1 MNKAIR
7 RPTFPEA
14 VVPIVFM
21 ALALIVGKGILKW
34 PTEICLLLSAFFAGA
49 ISVVR
54 LGHNWD
60 SIEKLVIE
68 KIAAVM
74 SPVLI
79 VIFVGFMVA
88 TWSYS
93 GTMSML
99 VVYGMKFIDPKLF
112 LSIAFVATAFLS
124 YVTGASWGA
133 AASIG
138 VALMGVG
145 NGLGVSEAY
154 TAAAVVTGAYFG
166 DKLSPLSDSVNLASA
181 VTKVPLYDLVKYL
194 LWTTVP
200 STILTLIIYGAMG
213 FNIETRSAISQESV
227 EMIAQLQ
234 SLYKFGLLPLLPM
247 AVILLGTFLRM
258 PTVPVLLASSATAIV
273 IGGAYQGF
281 DWANGLKST
290 MAGFNVSMLGTD
302 TSKLLPSVAE
312 LLNRG
317 GLSNQ
322 GGFLAFIICAMGFAG
337 IVTGTGMMDVAMDRL
352 TKGVRSIGSA
362 VLASGVQC
370 VMINILTG
378 SDGLNKIITTSLMMK
393 KFLQLRAHPVVLART
408 LEDTG
413 AMTAPLVPWSAAGL
427 YMAATLGVPTV
438 EYLPYCFL
446 SFFSIIFALFYAF
459 SGIKIMRITDA
470 QAQAMAKE
478 RSIVLDEEG
487 TEENENENI
496 VPSKA

>member
-1 MNKAIR
+1 MNEHHRK
-7 RPTFPEA
+7 PTFAESMSS
-14 VVPIVFM
+14 ILFM
-21 ALALIVGKGILKW
+21 AVALTIGKGVLNW
-34 PTEICLLLSAFFAGA
+34 PAEICLLLSALFAGGIA
-49 ISVVR
+49 AVR
-54 LGHNWD
+54 LGYKWD
-60 SIEKLVIE
+60 AIEKMIID

-79 VIFVGFMVA
+79 VIFVGFMIA
-88 TWSYS
+88 AWSYS

-99 VVYGMKFIDPKLF
+99 VVYGMKFIDPSWF
-112 LSIAFVATAFLS
+112 LPITFISTAFLS

-145 NGLGVSEAY
+145 GGLGVPEAY

-181 VTKVPLYDLVKYL
+181 VTRVPLYDLVKYL

-200 STILTLIIYGAMG
+200 STILTLIAYSIMGAGM
-213 FNIETRSAISQESV
+213 ETRGMISEESI
-227 EMIAQLQ
+227 EMIRQLEG
-234 SLYKFGLLPLLPM
+234 LFKFGLLPLLPM

-258 PTVPVLLASSATAIV
+258 PTVPVLLASSAAAIL

-281 DWANGLKST
+281 DWVYGIRAT
-290 MAGFNVSMLGTD
+290 MTGFNVSMLGTD
-302 TSKLLPSVAE
+302 TTTLLPSVLE

-322 GGFLAFIICAMGFAG
+322 GGFLAFIFCAMGFAG
-337 IVTGTGMMDVAMDRL
+337 IVTGTGMIDVAMDKL
-352 TKGVRSIGSA
+352 TQGVRTIGAA

-370 VMINILTG
+370 FMINVLTG

-393 KFLQLRAHPVVLART
+393 KFLQLRANPLVLART

-427 YMAATLGVPTV
+427 YMATTLGVPTMD
-438 EYLPYCFL
+438 YLPYCFL
-446 SFFSIIFALFYAF
+446 SFFSIFFALFYAYT
-459 SGIKIMRITDA
+459 GIRILRITDA
-470 QAQAMAKE
+470 EALEMAALRDINLEDKDD
-478 RSIVLDEEG
+478 VVNEG
-487 TEENENENI
+487 
-496 VPSKA
+496 KAAIQIK

>member
-1 MNKAIR
+1 MNKEIR
-7 RPTFPEA
+7 RPTFTEA
-14 VVPIVFM
+14 IVPILFM
-21 ALALIVGKGILKW
+21 AIALIVGKGILKW
-34 PTEICLLLSAFFAGA
+34 PTEICLLLSALFAGVIA
-49 ISVVR
+49 VVR
-54 LGHNWD
+54 LGHNWE
-60 SIEKLVIE
+60 SIEKLIIE

-112 LSIAFVATAFLS
+112 LSITFAATAFLS

-145 NGLGVSEAY
+145 GGLGVPPAY

-181 VTKVPLYDLVKYL
+181 VTRVPLYDLVKYL

-200 STILTLIIYGAMG
+200 ATILSLIIYTIMG
-213 FNIETRSAISQESV
+213 FSMETRGAISQDSV
-227 EMIAQLQ
+227 EMITQLQ
-234 SLYKFGLLPLLPM
+234 SLYKFGFLPLLPM

-281 DWANGLKST
+281 DWAYGLKAT
-290 MAGFNVSMLGTD
+290 MAGFDVSMLGTD
-302 TSKLLPSVAE
+302 VNTLLPSVVE

-352 TKGVRSIGSA
+352 TQGVRSVGAA
-362 VLASGVQC
+362 VMTAGIQC

-427 YMAATLGVPTV
+427 YMATTLGVATID
-438 EYLPYCFL
+438 YLPYCFL
-446 SFFSIIFALFYAF
+446 SFFSIIFALFYAY
-459 SGIKIMRITDA
+459 SGIRIQKITDE
-470 QAQAMAKE
+470 QAHTMAE
-478 RSIVLDEEG
+478 QRGILLDEEPVRND
-487 TEENENENI
+487 TQKKVI
-496 VPSKA
+496 PSNA

>member
-1 MNKAIR
+1 MSKPTR
-7 RPTFPEA
+7 RPTFGESIA
-14 VVPIVFM
+14 CILFM
-21 ALALIVGKGILKW
+21 AVALIVGKGMWKW
-34 PTEICLLLSAFFAGA
+34 PTEICLLLSAAFAGVTA
-49 ISVVR
+49 VVR
-54 LGHNWD
+54 LGHNWE
-60 SIEKLVIE
+60 SIEKLIIDKV
-68 KIAAVM
+68 AAVM

-99 VVYGMKFIDPKLF
+99 VVYGMKFIDPKFF
-112 LSIAFVATAFLS
+112 LAITFVATAFLS
-124 YVTGASWGA
+124 YVTGASWGS

-145 NGLGVSEAY
+145 GGLGVPQAY

-181 VTKVPLYDLVKYL
+181 VTRVPLYDLVKYL
-194 LWTTVP
+194 LWTTIP
-200 STILTLIIYGAMG
+200 STILTLIIYGVMG
-213 FNIETRSAISQESV
+213 FTMETRGAVSQESI
-227 EMIAQLQ
+227 EMIKQLEG
-234 SLYKFGLLPLLPM
+234 LFKFGLLPLLPM

-258 PTVPVLLASSATAIV
+258 PTVPVLLASSFTAII

-281 DWANGLKST
+281 EWIHGLKAT
-290 MAGFNVSMLGTD
+290 MGGFDVSMLKTD
-302 TSKLLPSVAE
+302 ASKLLPSVVE

-322 GGFLAFIICAMGFAG
+322 GGFLAFIICAMAFAG
-337 IVTGTGMMDVAMDRL
+337 IVTGTGMMDVAMDKL
-352 TKGVRSIGSA
+352 TRGVRSIGAA
-362 VLASGVQC
+362 VLVSGVQC
-370 VMINILTG
+370 FMINILTG

-393 KFLQLRAHPVVLART
+393 KFLQLRAHPLVLART

-427 YMAATLGVPTV
+427 YMATTLGVATI

-446 SFFSIIFALFYAF
+446 SFFSIFFALFYAF
-459 SGIKIMRITDA
+459 SGIRILRISDA
-470 QAQAMAKE
+470 EAATMAVE
-478 RSIVLDEEG
+478 RNVILEEDEQPAG
-487 TEENENENI
+487 QNE
-496 VPSKA
+496 KAAAAA